1 MAQAAKKK
9 QKSGKNERDN
19 ESEDGPSLSD
29 RTQAG
34 MRIAGH
40 LKKAAEG
47 GSIRKGFSLWR
58 VAKEL
63 PTAASG
69 AGELFKRHPVPIAL
83 LGGVLTTAGVLVLA
97 QGMGAFDANEQS
109 GEERDEGEGDA
120 GPEAE
125 GDERE

>member
-34 MRIAGH
+34 MRIASH

-83 LGGVLTTAGVLVLA
+83 LGGALTTAGLLVLA
-97 QGMGAFDANEQS
+97 QGMGAFDARQS
-109 GEERDEGEGDA
+109 GEAEQDEADEQA
-120 GPEAE
+120 GQEEE
-125 GDERE
+125 GDENE